1 MKTKIGILG
10 LVLTA
15 ILTVGLIPNSMGH
28 GLGTET
34 MPPVMI
40 GGTEATLEVG
50 SSTML
55 DTGIRQ
61 ITIKLF
67 ETSSGDSIK
76 NSTFEVELVKGEDSL
91 FTNNFERDDGILI
104 MNLVPSEKPN
114 VEIINQETFASIF
127 GLASDQF
134 NVQGKVFENG
144 GLYKFSVKIITI
156 ESFDNILSQ
165 PVEYNLG
172 ISIPETTYYK
182 IDGGEFGMQEIGIR
196 TYFDQINEFNYIVDK
211 QEVQFSFPFDWEQE
225 TIDQSSVV
233 HEEILIPKTFG
244 ALLVSDFSATL
255 NGIELD
261 TDTITIDDFN
271 SDERIVHIV
280 VSQSE
285 LQEIFD
291 NNDFDVNEISIHV
304 KPSELNL
311 PLTGITENGQFKI
324 NLLSGFSNI
333 SPNSTALLEFEILDV
348 FLKDKPMQVSYELKI
363 LHQNNEIFSK
373 SGTSSGVKSDP
384 EKLEFFVPT
393 DISGVIELQFEGLG
407 DSDYARLGF
416 PVAIQSSLST
426 IPDWVK
432 NTAGWWANGEIPD
445 SAFVN
450 GIQYLIKEGII
461 VIPETEQGSST
472 STLIPDW
479 VKNTAGWWA
488 NGEIPDSAF
497 VNGIQYL
504 IKEGIIV
511 LS

>member
-1 MKTKIGILG
+1 MNTKIGILG

-76 NSTFEVELVKGEDSL
+76 NSTFEVELVKGDDSL

-172 ISIPETTYYK
+172 ISIPETT
-182 IDGGEFGMQEIGIR
+182 
-196 TYFDQINEFNYIVDK
+196 N
-211 QEVQFSFPFDWEQE
+211 
-225 TIDQSSVV
+225 
-233 HEEILIPKTFG
+233 IPSR
-244 ALLVSDFSATL
+244 ASPSISR
-255 NGIELD
+255 N
-261 TDTITIDDFN
+261 FN
-271 SDERIVHIV
+271 S
-280 VSQSE
+280 
-285 LQEIFD
+285 
-291 NNDFDVNEISIHV
+291 
-304 KPSELNL
+304 
-311 PLTGITENGQFKI
+311 
-324 NLLSGFSNI
+324 
-333 SPNSTALLEFEILDV
+333 
-348 FLKDKPMQVSYELKI
+348 
-363 LHQNNEIFSK
+363 
-373 SGTSSGVKSDP
+373 
-384 EKLEFFVPT
+384 
-393 DISGVIELQFEGLG
+393 
-407 DSDYARLGF
+407 
-416 PVAIQSSLST
+416 
-426 IPDWVK
+426 
-432 NTAGWWANGEIPD
+432 
-445 SAFVN
+445 
-450 GIQYLIKEGII
+450 
-461 VIPETEQGSST
+461 
-472 STLIPDW
+472 
-479 VKNTAGWWA
+479 
-488 NGEIPDSAF
+488 
-497 VNGIQYL
+497 
-504 IKEGIIV
+504 
-511 LS
+511 